1 LFHITSSF
9 WEISTIPT
17 ILNGST
23 PLPSQSNRKESVN
36 GFSMSLP
43 DQEYVD
49 GITTDPSVPPLDHLG
64 LIEDFHAPR
73 FVVSQK
79 HS

>member
-1 LFHITSSF
+1 
-9 WEISTIPT
+9 
-17 ILNGST
+17 
-23 PLPSQSNRKESVN
+23 
-36 GFSMSLP
+36 MSLP

-49 GITTDPSVPPLDHLG
+49 GITPDPSVPPLDHLG